1 MTDEEVRAEI
11 DNLIREIKFY
21 NKKYFQQS
29 LSLISDYDYD
39 CLVARLTELENAYP
53 HLKRSDSPNN
63 NVDEAPVE
71 GFKKYEHTSP
81 MLSLKKTYS
90 EEDLDKFFCDM
101 QKEGTY
107 SFICEPKLD
116 GISVNVNYKNGV
128 LNTISTR
135 GNGSVGDDITC
146 NRMFFK
152 NVPQMIPAFN
162 DIPSVDI
169 RGEAFMC
176 YTDFERLNKKLE
188 AAGEKPLSNPRNAAS
203 GILKT
208 LPGTSTQKDNT
219 ITVFF
224 YDMFFDNRL
233 SMVASRADIMLFFA
247 ENNIPC
253 DYNYRLC
260 NDKKEVI
267 GYINFFQ
274 EKRHNI
280 DYPTDGVVI
289 KINELEAVDV
299 FGATNKHPRWAIA
312 FKYKPDSV
320 SSRLK
325 SIDYQVGRSGL
336 ITPVAVFEP
345 VELAGTI
352 VERASLYNRQNMS
365 ALDLHEDDYV
375 IIQKSGEIIPRVT
388 GVDISRRED
397 YSEAISFIKTCPCCK
412 TQLRF
417 ENELAFCDNVNC
429 KARIISSLTH
439 FVGKNAMNIR
449 SLGPRLISLFVEK
462 GLVRTYEDLY
472 KLKFNDIV
480 SLPGLNIRSAQKI
493 IDEIKNSKSQPFSKF
508 LFALGI
514 EGVGEVAAKNIASHY
529 KNIEELKKANYE
541 DLIKID
547 LIGENIAINIIN
559 YLRKNVL

>member
-1 MTDEEVRAEI
+1 MTDEEVKAEI

-90 EEDLDKFFCDM
+90 EEDLDKFFCDV

-135 GNGSVGDDITC
+135 GNGSIGDDITC

-152 NVPQMIPAFN
+152 NVPQMIPTFN

-176 YTDFERLNKKLE
+176 YTDFERINKKLE

-224 YDMFFDNRL
+224 YDMIFNNRL

-253 DYNYRLC
+253 DYNYKLC
-260 NDKKEVI
+260 NDKTEVI
-267 GYINFFQ
+267 EYINFFQ

-365 ALDLHEDDYV
+365 LLDLHEDDYI
-375 IIQKSGEIIPRVT
+375 IIQKSGEIIPRVI
-388 GVDISRRED
+388 GVDISRREE

-439 FVGKNAMNIR
+439 FAGKNAMDIK

-472 KLKFNDIV
+472 KIKINDIV
-480 SLPGLNIRSAQKI
+480 SLPGFDMRSAQKI
-493 IDEIKNSKSQPFSKF
+493 IGGIRNSKSQPFSKF

-514 EGVGEVAAKNIASHY
+514 EGVGEIAAKNIASHY

>member
-1 MTDEEVRAEI
+1 MTV
-11 DNLIREIKFY
+11 
-21 NKKYFQQS
+21 
-29 LSLISDYDYD
+29 
-39 CLVARLTELENAYP
+39 
-53 HLKRSDSPNN
+53 
-63 NVDEAPVE
+63 
-71 GFKKYEHTSP
+71 
-81 MLSLKKTYS
+81 
-90 EEDLDKFFCDM
+90 
-101 QKEGTY
+101 
-107 SFICEPKLD
+107 
-116 GISVNVNYKNGV
+116 
-128 LNTISTR
+128 
-135 GNGSVGDDITC
+135 
-146 NRMFFK
+146 
-152 NVPQMIPAFN
+152 
-162 DIPSVDI
+162 
-169 RGEAFMC
+169 
-176 YTDFERLNKKLE
+176 
-188 AAGEKPLSNPRNAAS
+188 
-203 GILKT
+203 
-208 LPGTSTQKDNT
+208 
-219 ITVFF
+219 
-224 YDMFFDNRL
+224 
-233 SMVASRADIMLFFA
+233 
-247 ENNIPC
+247 
-253 DYNYRLC
+253 
-260 NDKKEVI
+260 KEVI
-267 GYINFFQ
+267 EYINFFQ
-274 EKRHNI
+274 EKRRNI

-289 KINELEAVDV
+289 KINDLEAVDV

-375 IIQKSGEIIPRVT
+375 IIQKSGEIIPRVI

-397 YSEAISFIKTCPCCK
+397 YSEAVSFIKTCPCCK

-429 KARIISSLTH
+429 KARIISSLIH
-439 FVGKNAMNIR
+439 FAGKNAMDIR

-472 KLKFNDIV
+472 KIKINDIV
-480 SLPGLNIRSAQKI
+480 SLPGFDMRSAQKI
-493 IDEIKNSKSQPFSKF
+493 IDGIRNSKSQPFSKF